1 MGFSKFNRGSGFN
14 VGSTEG
20 YEYRK
25 LAEVFAEVGSE
36 VEIPIRALYVNN
48 GKYGESAVA
57 VTDGYFIN
65 LPKHVVSDVKEIIAD
80 VDLVNTIN
88 EGRVYITIHEYYS
101 SKYDRTG
108 YGINWVEKPEEVDE
122 VPF

>member
-1 MGFSKFNRGSGFN
+1 MGFKKFNRGSGFN

-25 LAEVFAEVGSE
+25 LKDVYKEVGSE
-36 VEIPIRALYVNN
+36 VGVPIRALYVNE

-65 LPKHVVSDVKEIIAD
+65 LPKHVVEDVKEIIND
-80 VDLVNTIN
+80 SELVNSIN
-88 EGRVYITIHEYYS
+88 AGRVSITIHEYFS
-101 SKYDRTG
+101 SKYNTTG
-108 YGINWVEKPEEVDE
+108 YGITWVEAEEGSE

>member
-1 MGFSKFNRGSGFN
+1 MGFEKFNRGSGFN

-25 LAEVFAEVGSE
+25 LEEVYQELGSE
-36 VEIPIRALYVNN
+36 IKIPIRALYVND

-65 LPKHVVSDVKEIIAD
+65 LPKHVVSDVKEIIND
-80 VDLVNTIN
+80 SELVNTIN
-88 EGRVYITIHEYYS
+88 EGRVFITIHEYFS
-101 SKYDRTG
+101 SKYNTTG
-108 YGINWVEKPEEVDE
+108 YGITWVEEESE